1 MQKCLMLCMLVT
13 LALGEAETGGTLRLT
28 GQSVSP
34 TAGSVGDTD
43 LGGPSESNMYV
54 LRRRSLP
61 YSKG

>member
-1 MQKCLMLCMLVT
+1 MWYMLGT

-34 TAGSVGDTD
+34 TPGSVGDTD

-54 LRRRSLP
+54 P
-61 YSKG
+61 